1 MDINKGL
8 PRLFLL
14 IKLTSLISISSVTE
28 ESVFLRRLY
37 STEVFNS
44 VCMKSQKS
52 SECETDVYARL
63 FPECDYIFAVWV
75 GVRKVASA
83 DNRSVF
89 ILLCIGKNSSRDLQG
104 TEIRHVF
111 RQFCASFAGIKL
123 ANNQPAQALFC
134 FPAFLPDWFKN
145 ISGLWSQIKAPLIS
159 SDGPF

>member
-1 MDINKGL
+1 MDINTGL

-44 VCMKSQKS
+44 VCLKSQKIFWVRDKCVRPTISGVWLHFRGMSWSAKS
-52 SECETDVYARL
+52 SICWQP
-63 FPECDYIFAVWV
+63 FSF
-75 GVRKVASA
+75 
-83 DNRSVF
+83 
-89 ILLCIGKNSSRDLQG
+89 LLCIGKNSSRDLQG
-104 TEIRHVF
+104 TEIRNVF
-111 RQFCASFAGIKL
+111 RQFCASFAGIEL

-134 FPAFLPDWFKN
+134 FPAFLPYWFKN

>member
-1 MDINKGL
+1 MDINTGL

-44 VCMKSQKS
+44 VCLKSQKS
-52 SECETDVYARL
+52 SECETNVYARL
-63 FPECDYIFAVWV
+63 FPECDYIFAIWV

-89 ILLCIGKNSSRDLQG
+89 YCAQEK
-104 TEIRHVF
+104 IRHAIRKELKFVTSFVNFARVLRESNLRTTNLLKLCFVF
-111 RQFCASFAGIKL
+111 L
-123 ANNQPAQALFC
+123 LFS
-134 FPAFLPDWFKN
+134 LT
-145 ISGLWSQIKAPLIS
+145 GLKIFQDFGRRYKRH
-159 SDGPF
+159 